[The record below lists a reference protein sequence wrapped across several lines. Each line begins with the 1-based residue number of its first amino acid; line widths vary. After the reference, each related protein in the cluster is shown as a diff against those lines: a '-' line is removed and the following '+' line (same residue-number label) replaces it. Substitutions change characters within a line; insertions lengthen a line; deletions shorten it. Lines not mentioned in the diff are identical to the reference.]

1 MQRKER
7 LSITRMGSRVICLET
22 FGTKVRLDLV
32 TEISQAHSWRTLAY
46 VVLNLY
52 NEMDRLRARGKQ
64 RNKKDSHSKVSPRN
78 LKQQP
83 RRKTS

>member
-1 MQRKER
+1 MQSKES

-22 FGTKVRLDLV
+22 FGTKVRLDLD

-52 NEMDRLRARGKQ
+52 NEMDRLRGRGRESKGIKRTAIQ
-64 RNKKDSHSKVSPRN
+64 RF
-78 LKQQP
+78 LQE
-83 RRKTS
+83 T